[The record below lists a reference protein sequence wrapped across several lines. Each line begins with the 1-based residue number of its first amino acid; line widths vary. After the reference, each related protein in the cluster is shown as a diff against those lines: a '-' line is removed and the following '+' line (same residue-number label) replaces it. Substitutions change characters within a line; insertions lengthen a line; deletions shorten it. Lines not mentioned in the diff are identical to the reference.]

1 MTIETIAALVFAA
14 ATAIVVGF
22 QFALA
27 LGAPWGASAMGG
39 SIPGRYP
46 PPMRVLAAVL
56 GVVLTVVAL
65 VVLAS
70 AGVVDVP
77 LVSAQPWL
85 IWVIV
90 ALSVVGLVL
99 NLLSR
104 SAVERRTWVP
114 VTTVMLV
121 SSAIVALSG

>member
-1 MTIETIAALVFAA
+1 MTLEAIAALVFAA
-14 ATAIVVGF
+14 ATAVVVGF

-27 LGAPWGASAMGG
+27 LGAPWGAYAMGG
-39 SIPGRYP
+39 STPGQYP
-46 PPMRVLAAVL
+46 PPMRLLAAVL
-56 GVVLTVVAL
+56 GLVLILVAL

-77 LVSAQPWL
+77 LISAQPWL

-90 ALSVVGLVL
+90 VLSAVGLVL
-99 NLLSR
+99 NALSR

-114 VTTVMLV
+114 VTIVMLV
-121 SSAIVALSG
+121 SSTVVAIAG

>member
-1 MTIETIAALVFAA
+1 MTLEAIAALVFAA
-14 ATAIVVGF
+14 ATAVVVGF

-27 LGAPWGASAMGG
+27 LGAPWGAYAMGG

-46 PPMRVLAAVL
+46 PPMRVVAAVL
-56 GVVLTVVAL
+56 GLVLILVAL

-77 LVSAQPWL
+77 LISAQPWL

-90 ALSVVGLVL
+90 VLSAVGLVL
-99 NLLSR
+99 NALSR

-114 VTTVMLV
+114 VTIVMLV
-121 SSAIVALSG
+121 SSTVVAIAG